1 MAVGDAPDLS
11 RELELEAVDQP
22 PQARDVVDRFTRR
35 DLVDRGFED
44 FERIAS
50 KMLAAMDAPV
60 DRA

>member
-44 FERIAS
+44 FERIEHVF
-50 KMLAAMDAPV
+50 DYTRP
-60 DRA
+60 RAL